1 MAKLP
6 IIVRRFACCPFLSH
20 FTLSPITFLHG
31 NGTSFSHLF
40 CRLCSAIRKPNE
52 TMRLIVVTV
61 FGVVFG
67 FFIGISFPAITI
79 TKVWSMAYP
88 STACT
93 KFPVILLITVPNM
106 LQLHFPFTMLPYVDE
121 KDSGRSTQAMLNHA
135 LSAAKRNGSHPSSNT
150 IMKVVRCVLC
160 RFPHYQTLFPH
171 FPINVYHLSMPSLG
185 LEIHQESLFT
195 ASIFP
200 VA

>member
-1 MAKLP
+1 
-6 IIVRRFACCPFLSH
+6 
-20 FTLSPITFLHG
+20 
-31 NGTSFSHLF
+31 
-40 CRLCSAIRKPNE
+40 
-52 TMRLIVVTV
+52 MRLIVVTV